1 MTATLVYHECGS
13 VSIKQF
19 SGSTYYADIDCTGQ
33 HIAPAGQSA
42 WHRENQFRITFPAAH
57 DYTKDW
63 SYAGVGRGGHHAGDG
78 QQHRDLRRYDQGL
91 G

>member
-1 MTATLVYHECGS
+1 MSGDCGT

-63 SYAGVGRGGHHAGDG
+63 SFTGVGAAGTTPVTVNNIAVHDGYPGRLGGH
-78 QQHRDLRRYDQGL
+78 Q
-91 G
+91 